1 MDARR
6 KKLLYQSQ
14 HCGMKENDILL
25 GRFAAQRLGSMSDEE
40 LGHFEAI
47 LNETDIDLYNWITR
61 KEALPERM
69 MQPVMAAIIEFNN
82 IDLKSG
88 Q

>member
-25 GRFAAQRLGSMSDEE
+25 GRFAGKNLHSMSDED
-40 LGHFEAI
+40 LPLFEAI
-47 LNETDIDLYNWITR
+47 MTESDLDLYNWITGR
-61 KEALPERM
+61 EPLPARM
-69 MQPVMAAIIEFNN
+69 QQSVMSAIIDFNSKN
-82 IDLKSG
+82 L
-88 Q
+88 

>member
-25 GRFAAQRLGSMSDEE
+25 GRFAGQKLKGMSNED
-40 LGHFEAI
+40 LPLFEAI
-47 LNETDIDLYNWITR
+47 MNESDLDIYNWITGR
-61 KEALPERM
+61 EVLPERM
-69 MQPVMAAIIEFNN
+69 KQSVMLAIIDFNS
-82 IDLKSG
+82 KSL
-88 Q
+88 

>member
-25 GRFAAQRLGSMSDEE
+25 GRFAGQRLASMSDEE
-40 LGHFEAI
+40 LPLFEAI
-47 LNETDIDLYNWITR
+47 MNESDLDLYNWITGR
-61 KEALPERM
+61 EPLPEHM
-69 MQPVMAAIIEFNN
+69 KQPVMLAIIDFNTRT
-82 IDLKSG
+82 L
-88 Q
+88 

>member
-25 GRFAAQRLGSMSDEE
+25 GRFAGQNLRTMSDED
-40 LGHFEAI
+40 LPLFEAI
-47 LNETDIDLYNWITR
+47 MNESDIDLYNWITGR
-61 KEALPERM
+61 EPLPERM
-69 MQPVMAAIIEFNN
+69 KQSVMSAIIDFNSKN
-82 IDLKSG
+82 L
-88 Q
+88 

>member
-25 GRFAAQRLGSMSDEE
+25 GRFAENQVASMDENE
-40 LGHFEAI
+40 LTLFEAVMTESD
-47 LNETDIDLYNWITR
+47 LDLYNWITGR
-61 KEALPERM
+61 ELLPERM
-69 MQPVMAAIIEFNN
+69 NQSVMLAIVDFNSTK
-82 IDLKSG
+82 L
-88 Q
+88 

>member
-25 GRFAAQRLGSMSDEE
+25 GRFAEQMLAGMSDDE
-40 LGHFEAI
+40 LPLFEAI
-47 LNETDIDLYNWITR
+47 MNETDIDLYNWITGR
-61 KEALPERM
+61 EALPERM
-69 MQPVMAAIIEFNN
+69 QQSVMIAIIDFNG
-82 IDLKSG
+82 LKLNP
-88 Q
+88 

>member
-25 GRFAAQRLGSMSDEE
+25 GRFAKYHLAAMSDDD
-40 LGHFEAI
+40 LTHFEAI
-47 LNETDIDLYNWITR
+47 MRETDIDLYNWITG
-61 KEALPERM
+61 KEPVPERM
-69 MQPVMAAIIEFNN
+69 DQPVMTAIIRYNN
-82 IDLKSG
+82 IEL
-88 Q
+88 

>member
-25 GRFAAQRLGSMSDEE
+25 GRFAEQNVAAMSDDE
-40 LGHFEAI
+40 LSLFEAI
-47 LNETDIDLYNWITR
+47 LNESDLDLYNWITGR
-61 KEALPERM
+61 EALPERM
-69 MQPVMAAIIEFNN
+69 QQSVMVAVIDFNG
-82 IDLKSG
+82 LK

>member
-25 GRFAAQRLGSMSDEE
+25 GQFAQQHLSTMSDQD
-40 LGHFEAI
+40 LSHFEAI
-47 LNETDIDLYNWITR
+47 MQETDIDLYNWITR
-61 KEALPERM
+61 KEVVPDRM
-69 MQPVMAAIIEFNN
+69 NQPVMTAIINYNN
-82 IDLKSG
+82 IDL
-88 Q
+88 

>member
-25 GRFAAQRLGSMSDEE
+25 GRFAGQNLSTMSDED
-40 LGHFEAI
+40 LPLFEAI
-47 LNETDIDLYNWITR
+47 MNESDLDLYNWITGR
-61 KEALPERM
+61 EPLPERM
-69 MQPVMAAIIEFNN
+69 KQSVMSAIIDYNSRN
-82 IDLKSG
+82 L
-88 Q
+88 

>member
-25 GRFAAQRLGSMSDEE
+25 GRFAEHHVADFSDDE
-40 LGHFEAI
+40 LTMFEAI
-47 LNETDIDLYNWITR
+47 MKESDLDLYNWITR
-61 KEALPERM
+61 REPLPMRM
-69 MQPVMAAIIEFNN
+69 NQTVMSAIISYNTTN
-82 IDLKSG
+82 R
-88 Q
+88 